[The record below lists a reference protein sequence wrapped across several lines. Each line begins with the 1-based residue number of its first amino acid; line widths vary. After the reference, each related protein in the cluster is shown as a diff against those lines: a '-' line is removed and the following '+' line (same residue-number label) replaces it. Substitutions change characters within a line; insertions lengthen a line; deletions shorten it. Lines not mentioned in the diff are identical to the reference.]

1 MNKNSMISSRFV
13 WESIKTKSW
22 NWENNYNVL
31 SYKDCVCLLISDK
44 CIRWKGTNICTN
56 IFWLEASQFLSN
68 WETMTL
74 EEFSCSRLYKS
85 EACRGRWAPSLTRG
99 ENHRN
104 ESLENTEAE
113 ASGLGL
119 CANKTFCTWNQ
130 GNMTWQGN
138 QGNMLRGPKLLPWAS
153 VQTKYSALETVHVL
167 TYRGCWAPSFS
178 SRENQRN
185 NMSHKKTKGKASA
198 LGLCAN
204 KTSHRPTV

>member
-1 MNKNSMISSRFV
+1 
-13 WESIKTKSW
+13 
-22 NWENNYNVL
+22 
-31 SYKDCVCLLISDK
+31 
-44 CIRWKGTNICTN
+44 
-56 IFWLEASQFLSN
+56 
-68 WETMTL
+68 MTL

-104 ESLENTEAE
+104 KSLENTEAE

-138 QGNMLRGPKLLPWAS
+138 QGNMTRGPKLLPWAS

-178 SRENQRN
+178 SRENQGNITRKLKAKLLPWASVQIKHHIGLLFKDQTAN
-185 NMSHKKTKGKASA
+185 RFVLGKVVIEQPSPIKCF
-198 LGLCAN
+198 LTVYLLI
-204 KTSHRPTV
+204 TSYLHILIIL

>member
-1 MNKNSMISSRFV
+1 
-13 WESIKTKSW
+13 
-22 NWENNYNVL
+22 
-31 SYKDCVCLLISDK
+31 
-44 CIRWKGTNICTN
+44 
-56 IFWLEASQFLSN
+56 
-68 WETMTL
+68 MTL
-74 EEFSCSRLYKS
+74 EEFSCSRLYMS

-104 ESLENTEAE
+104 KSLENTEAE

-138 QGNMLRGPKLLPWAS
+138 QGNMTRGPKLLPWAS
-153 VQTKYSALETVHVL
+153 VQTKYSELETVHVL

-178 SRENQRN
+178 SRENQG

-204 KTSHRPTV
+204 KTSHRPNIDQTANRFVLGKVVIGQPSSIKCFLTVYLLITSYLFWKFYNGAIDFIWYLLTAGKQITR